1 VKLVAIGNTQL
12 SPTQVVLAFIARL
25 GAHGQTLLVQKGARP
40 SSKSRW
46 LTPSHSNP
54 ISTQT
59 DAKYGA
65 LGRGVGA
72 VSKGKSIYKSSSA
85 NPVTRMCKDGNAT
98 AKQRKTMET
107 STGELI
113 AKLTNL
119 SHNLALEL
127 RFKESSLVLEAVGA
141 LHTLPNIAET
151 IRNSWHP
158 SMNDSGPSKGLSY
171 ISSAQLVDADE

>member
-1 VKLVAIGNTQL
+1 
-12 SPTQVVLAFIARL
+12 
-25 GAHGQTLLVQKGARP
+25 
-40 SSKSRW
+40 
-46 LTPSHSNP
+46 
-54 ISTQT
+54 
-59 DAKYGA
+59 
-65 LGRGVGA
+65 
-72 VSKGKSIYKSSSA
+72 
-85 NPVTRMCKDGNAT
+85 MCKDGNAT

-158 SMNDSGPSKGLSY
+158 SMNDSGPSKGINYVSTVKMVEPEHWDV
-171 ISSAQLVDADE
+171 IGE

>member
-1 VKLVAIGNTQL
+1 
-12 SPTQVVLAFIARL
+12 
-25 GAHGQTLLVQKGARP
+25 
-40 SSKSRW
+40 
-46 LTPSHSNP
+46 
-54 ISTQT
+54 
-59 DAKYGA
+59 
-65 LGRGVGA
+65 
-72 VSKGKSIYKSSSA
+72 
-85 NPVTRMCKDGNAT
+85 MCKDGNAT

-141 LHTLPNIAET
+141 LHMLPNIAGT

-171 ISSAQLVDADE
+171 VSSVQLVDADE